1 MIEPR
6 PVPDYTATGHGAI
19 AHPAPSSAPDM
30 VRSETAT
37 VAQAGLAAVPR
48 RRGPL
53 FLLLTGLGF
62 IVLGLLLLFVL
73 AYLVVGLGA
82 TGVIVGGILALVPLA
97 IVFAGIRWIDRWE
110 PEPRGALLFAFLWG
124 AGASV
129 VIALAVDAEV
139 QNALAAAGGP
149 GPGAAFFGA
158 VIQAP
163 IVEEVGKGLGVLLL
177 FWAVR
182 RHFDGP
188 VDGIVYAA
196 WVAGGFAFTEN
207 ILDFG
212 QAIVEG
218 STATTVET
226 FIVRGLLSPFA
237 HVMFSACLG
246 VAIGFAARRPGAFPV
261 LGYFLVGLIPAILLH
276 AFWNGALFFV
286 GDFYGYYLLVQVPMF
301 LVAIWFGS

>member
-97 IVFAGIRWIDRWE
+97 IVFAGIRLDRSLGARAARCASLRLPLGCGRQRRDRTRRRRRGAERARRSGRAW
-110 PEPRGALLFAFLWG
+110 PRGCVLRRRHPG
-124 AGASV
+124 AHRGGGRQRPRS
-129 VIALAVDAEV
+129 
-139 QNALAAAGGP
+139 AAAVSGP
-149 GPGAAFFGA
+149 C
-158 VIQAP
+158 
-163 IVEEVGKGLGVLLL
+163 
-177 FWAVR
+177 
-182 RHFDGP
+182 DG
-188 VDGIVYAA
+188 
-196 WVAGGFAFTEN
+196 T
-207 ILDFG
+207 
-212 QAIVEG
+212 
-218 STATTVET
+218 STAPLTASSTRPGSREASPLPRT
-226 FIVRGLLSPFA
+226 SSTSGRRSWRARPRRLSRRSFVRGLLFA
-237 HVMFSACLG
+237 LRPRHVLG
-246 VAIGFAARRPGAFPV
+246 LPRGRHRLRRATARSLPGCS
-261 LGYFLVGLIPAILLH
+261 GYFLVGLIPAILLH
-276 AFWNGALFFV
+276 AFWNGALF
-286 GDFYGYYLLVQVPMF
+286 LRR
-301 LVAIWFGS
+301 